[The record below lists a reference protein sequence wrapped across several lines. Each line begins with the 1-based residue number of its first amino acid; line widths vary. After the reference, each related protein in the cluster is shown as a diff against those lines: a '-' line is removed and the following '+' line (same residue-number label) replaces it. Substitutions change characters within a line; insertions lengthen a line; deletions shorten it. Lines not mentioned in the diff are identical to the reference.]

1 MNKTVNI
8 NLGGLPFIL
17 DEPAYNKLHTYLQA
31 LQRSFAAT
39 EGEGHI
45 EIMADIEARVA
56 EILTMKLAN
65 SKQIVT
71 IADIDEVISIMGKP
85 EDLGADTTAQ
95 GATDSD
101 GNAYKGDF
109 RRRIYRDEDNATV
122 GGVCSGLG
130 AYFDID
136 PVWIRIAFAIAI
148 LVFGSG
154 VMLYII
160 LWAVIPAAK
169 TPAQKLEM
177 RGDNYD
183 LNNIKRSF
191 KEEGER
197 FGKRMEEWGK
207 EFGSEENKRRFKRA
221 GRDIVDSVT
230 PAARRAA
237 DIVSKVFLSIAL
249 FFVAMLF
256 VVLAVVLFSDTSSFH
271 FGEDM
276 PFETSMWRMASLFT
290 ESDGETNLLMLGLAL
305 FALTPLFT
313 LLFNIVRKL
322 FGVRKR
328 VKLVGIAASVLW
340 WVGVVICG
348 LETYRIVQRFDE
360 KGSTTERVDITQ
372 PKGDTLTIETRIP
385 AAGMDMPEIEFFGD
399 GEYLGSDD
407 PITLWPQARI
417 NIQPSETDKFYI
429 KLIRM
434 SRGKN
439 SGQAELLAK
448 DINIVHEVKDS
459 SRLVIE
465 KYGTLPPNSL
475 FRGQRVT
482 VVVYVPKGKYVSLDN
497 SVDDISVTQR
507 HHNNPEDLTDRVLKM
522 DSTGKLTCLTCPKDE
537 DEEQKKDKSKD
548 EDF

>member
-39 EGEGHI
+39 EGEGHV

-56 EILTMKLAN
+56 EILTMKLGN

-71 IADIDEVISIMGKP
+71 VADIDEVISIMGKP
-85 EDLGADTTAQ
+85 EDLGAETNEQ
-95 GATDSD
+95 GTTDST
-101 GNAYKGDF
+101 GSSSFRTDF

-154 VMLYII
+154 VMLYIV

-207 EFGSEENKRRFKRA
+207 ELGSEESKRRFKRA

-249 FFVAMLF
+249 FFVALLF
-256 VVLAVVLFSDTSSFH
+256 VVLAIALFSDTSSFH
-271 FGEDM
+271 FGNDM
-276 PFETSMWRMASLFT
+276 PFETSMLRLASLFT
-290 ESDGETNLLMLGLAL
+290 ESDGETNLLILGLAL

-313 LLFNIVRKL
+313 LLFNIIRKL
-322 FGVRKR
+322 FGVRQR

-340 WVGVVICG
+340 WAGVVICG
-348 LETYRIVQRFDE
+348 LETYRIFQRFDE
-360 KGSTTERVDITQ
+360 KGSTTERIDIAQ

-385 AAGMDMPEIEFFGD
+385 AAGIDMPEIEFFD
-399 GEYLGSDD
+399 DTEYLGSDN

-417 NIQPSETDKFYI
+417 NIRPSENDKFYI
-429 KLIRM
+429 KLLRI

-439 SGQAELLAK
+439 SGQAQLLAK
-448 DINIVHEVKDS
+448 DINLVHEVKDS

-465 KYGTLPPNSL
+465 KFGTLPPNSL
-475 FRGQRVT
+475 FRGQRLT
-482 VVVYVPKGKYVSLDN
+482 VIVYVPKGKYVSLDS
-497 SVDDISVTQR
+497 SVDNLSVSSLR
-507 HHNNPEDLTDRVLKM
+507 HHNPEDLTERVLKM

-537 DEEQKKDKSKD
+537 ESTADKND
-548 EDF
+548 QDF